1 MDKLEFEYLGPY
13 KVEGILGRGGMG
25 TVYKGRHARSGDLV
39 AIKVIAP
46 SVANQMRFRRRFASE
61 IETLTRLTHPNIVKA
76 IGFGEEQGLLFYS
89 MEYVDGHSL
98 QDHLRQYKR
107 LDWTEVIEIGI
118 EVAAALKHAHDIGIV
133 HRDLKPA
140 NLMLTRDGHIKLT
153 DFGIAKLFGSS
164 DMTAVGSV
172 IGTADFMPPEQ
183 AEGKGVTVRSDFYSL
198 GSVLYALM
206 AGRAPFAGKS
216 VPEVLYAVRYSPAPD
231 STPYAPEAPPDLHAL
246 IAEMLEKDP
255 LKRPPTALVI
265 GNRLKAIQQAITK
278 LENERQRTQH
288 SKLDLKSD
296 ARPTRETIGK
306 ELTSIDLN
314 DEHNEELKATGHQS
328 NQDQPTAI
336 ASESVIERLAGPTR
350 FKSADA
356 HISVDAPSGY
366 AETFDS
372 VLPSSEHELPSR
384 ATHFTTVTEADA
396 HKFTLGSSP
405 TESIATSAWLQYVSV
420 AFMVVLLFITLGLGW
435 YFLQPRTADQLYS
448 EITRATETGDESDLA
463 GVADTLEEMIA
474 RFPDDPRSSEARHW
488 LAEVTF
494 LRRARFVKA
503 KHKLGIKELTAV
515 EQGFLSCLQ
524 AIDNNMPDAAKK
536 LDAFIAV
543 YDRTRDLSEE
553 DRRLVE
559 SAIYARETLPNRQV
573 TLTSQSAAELEVVIR
588 DAEGKLPK
596 EELPA
601 FYRSI
606 IELYGDKPW
615 AQDTI
620 GRIKKLT
627 Q

>member
-1 MDKLEFEYLGPY
+1 MDKQEFEYLGPY

-46 SVANQMRFRRRFASE
+46 SVADSMRFRRRFAAE

-89 MEYVDGHSL
+89 MEFVDGHSL

-118 EVAAALKHAHDIGIV
+118 EVSAALKHAHDIGIV

-140 NLMLTRDGHIKLT
+140 NLMLTRDGHVKLT
-153 DFGIAKLFGSS
+153 DFGIAKLFGST

-198 GSVLYALM
+198 GSVMYALM

-216 VPEVLYAVRYSPAPD
+216 VPEVLYAVRYTPPPD
-231 STPYAPEAPPDLHAL
+231 STPYAPDAPPDLHAL

-278 LENERQRTQH
+278 LESERSRAQQ
-288 SKLDLKSD
+288 LKSESRQD
-296 ARPTRETIGK
+296 TQSTHEAIGR

-336 ASESVIERLAGPTR
+336 ASESVLERLAGPTR
-350 FKSADA
+350 LKSADA
-356 HISVDAPSGY
+356 HISVDAPGDHDR
-366 AETFDS
+366 TLDS

-396 HKFTLGSSP
+396 HKFTLGSQP
-405 TESIATSAWLQYVSV
+405 TETVATSAWLQYVSIAV
-420 AFMVVLLFITLGLGW
+420 MVGVLLLTLGAAW
-435 YFLQPRTADQLYS
+435 YFLQPRTADQIYS
-448 EITRATETGDESDLA
+448 EISQAVESGDESELN
-463 GVADTLEEMIA
+463 GVFDSLEEMVA
-474 RFPDDPRSSEARHW
+474 RFPDDPRSEEARHW
-488 LAEVTF
+488 IEEVNFT
-494 LRRARFVKA
+494 RRARFVKV
-503 KHKLGIKELTAV
+503 KSKLGVKELTAV
-515 EQGFLSCLQ
+515 QQGFLSCIQ
-524 AIDNNMPDAAKK
+524 AIDNNQPDAAKK
-536 LDAFIAV
+536 LDAFIDV
-543 YDRTRDLSEE
+543 YDVAKDLTDE
-553 DRRLVE
+553 DRRLVD
-559 SAIYARETLPNRQV
+559 SAKYARETLANRQV

-588 DAEGKLPK
+588 DAESKLSSDK
-596 EELPA
+596 LPA

-606 IELYGDKPW
+606 LELYGDKPW

-620 GRIKKLT
+620 SRIRKLA